1 MMYNCKLLP
10 FQESPILLSVDPE
23 RMTSL
28 IWELLG
34 SLKLIGIQWQ
44 EKLQP
49 LVPLKRVIAGLRG
62 TTSSPTEDILA
73 QEGKV

>member
-1 MMYNCKLLP
+1 
-10 FQESPILLSVDPE
+10 
-23 RMTSL
+23 MTSL

-62 TTSSPTEDILA
+62 TTSSSTEDILA